1 MATIHVTPDVAASPA
16 VPPNVLRDVSETFAP
31 TDLVAHA
38 LRVHEEARDA
48 HERAALFFDGLAASG
63 TERRGYYLARAARHR
78 LLAEQER
85 EAAARQRSRRP
96 LS

>member
-16 VPPNVLRDVSETFAP
+16 VPAHVLRDVSETFAA

-38 LRVHEEARDA
+38 LRVHEEARDV

-63 TERRGYYLARAARHR
+63 TERREYYLGRAARRR
-78 LLAEQER
+78 LLAEQEG
-85 EAAARQRSRRP
+85 EAAARQSTRP
-96 LS
+96 AS